1 MTTDLS
7 NPHRALALRHGC
19 RDAHSANSALGHRND
34 PVWRVGVLRTVRYR
48 RAAARAMVGAVGR
61 FPSSSARTMR
71 RYCHASAAT
80 PSSRSAIA
88 SAPESRLKHPVHV
101 PNTGRVRFQVSSEL
115 RRYLIGGRNRQGS
128 RCRSGKDVASVV
140 TALSSTAPSRRLT
153 VIARRGVAD
162 GRIPGIPE
170 ARWPQHG
177 RSTLRRYLMTWIG
190 RNQGCYYWARVRKRV
205 SGRDLN
211 PYGGDLR

>member
-7 NPHRALALRHGC
+7 DPHRALARRHRC

-80 PSSRSAIA
+80 PSTPSSRSAIA
-88 SAPESRLKHPVHV
+88 SAPESRLKHPAHV

-115 RRYLIGGRNRQGS
+115 RRHLIGGRNRPGLQMPLRE
-128 RCRSGKDVASVV
+128 RCCVCRDRLVV
-140 TALSSTAPSRRLT
+140 HGPKSALNRDRAPWCSRRENPRNPGGAMAT
-153 VIARRGVAD
+153 ARTQHAPPVPHDLDR
-162 GRIPGIPE
+162 PE
-170 ARWPQHG
+170 
-177 RSTLRRYLMTWIG
+177 
-190 RNQGCYYWARVRKRV
+190 
-205 SGRDLN
+205 SGMLLL
-211 PYGGDLR
+211 GSCT